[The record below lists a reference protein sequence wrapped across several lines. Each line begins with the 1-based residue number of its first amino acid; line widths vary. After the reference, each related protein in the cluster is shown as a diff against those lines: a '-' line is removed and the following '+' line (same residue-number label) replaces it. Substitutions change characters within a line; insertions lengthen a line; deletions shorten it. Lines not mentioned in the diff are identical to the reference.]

1 MGTCFGAAWEVY
13 VQGAFLAWERVLAH
27 CRERITVARGERG
40 KTPVAAHIVPH
51 AVFLQAQCR
60 PNAAPCRLSTTQTPL
75 LAVLLQAKCSSV
87 PSFHRP
93 NAAPCRLFAAH
104 TPQYAVF
111 SQPTRR
117 STPTFH
123 RPNAAVCRLFA
134 AQTHSPAV
142 FSQPKRSRTPSF
154 RRLFASFNVHKFSI
168 WTTDD
173 IALRYSLTCYN
184 VFTYQNSGKNVSVG
198 PRDMFA
204 TCCFFLTS
212 TNMVQ
217 CNQSC

>member
-1 MGTCFGAAWEVY
+1 MHGNVFW
-13 VQGAFLAWERVLAH
+13 R
-27 CRERITVARGERG
+27 
-40 KTPVAAHIVPH
+40 
-51 AVFLQAQCR
+51 AVG
-60 PNAAPCRLSTTQTPL
+60 NASPL
-75 LAVLLQAKCSSV
+75 LVGNVVKLLLPHTLCRMPFFAGAMSPKCSSV

-93 NAAPCRLFAAH
+93 NAAACRLSTAQTQPH
-104 TPQYAVF
+104 TVF
-111 SQPTRR
+111 PPPKCSSVPCYCRR
-117 STPTFH
+117 
-123 RPNAAVCRLFA
+123 NAAAYRLFA
-134 AQTHSPAV
+134 AQTQPHAV
-142 FSQPKRSRTPSF
+142 FSQPKRSRTPPF